1 MTHLLESY
9 GLVILFVAI
18 AMESAGVP
26 IPGETALV
34 TAAFLSRPEHGQF
47 SLFPVI
53 VVGASA
59 AIVGDNAGYTA
70 GRFGGR
76 RLLERWSVTR
86 RQAER
91 LLPPAEVFFAKHGP
105 KTVFIGRFV
114 ALLRVTA
121 AWMAGIS
128 HMHWRTFLLWNALG
142 GIVWAT
148 GVALLAYWA
157 GKAVADGISR
167 YGLYAVV
174 ALIVLGAL
182 AFLALRYWNRRFERK
197 LEG

>member
-1 MTHLLESY
+1 
-9 GLVILFVAI
+9 
-18 AMESAGVP
+18 MESAGVP
-26 IPGETALV
+26 LPGETALI

-53 VVGASA
+53 VVAASG
-59 AIVGDNAGYTA
+59 AIVGDNAGYGI

-91 LLPPAEVFFAKHGP
+91 LLPPAEVFFARHGP

-128 HMHWRTFLLWNALG
+128 HMHWRTFLFWNAFG

-157 GKAVADGISR
+157 GKAVADAINQ
-167 YGLYAVV
+167 YGLFAVL

-182 AFLALRYWNRRFERK
+182 AFLVLRYWNRRFERR
-197 LEG
+197 LE